1 MTRVLVVGA
10 TGMLGH
16 EAVRVLAAETEVWAA
31 CRDPGSLPDLGVP
44 RNRVLGG
51 LDAGD
56 GASAASL
63 LDSARPDVVLNAV
76 GIVKQL
82 AAAHAAIPS
91 IAVNSLWPHL
101 LADACAARGARLVQV
116 STDCVFSGVRGDYGE
131 EDDPDAHDLY
141 GRSKLLGEIVD
152 RDDVLTIRTS
162 IVGWQLG
169 QPTGLLGW
177 FAAHRTEPLKGFRR
191 AIFSG
196 LSTRALAEVVRD
208 VVVPDPSLHGLW
220 HVSADPIDKD
230 SLLRRLATRLA
241 WDVDLRPVDEPVID
255 RSLDSSRFRDRTG
268 WRPPSW
274 DTMLDQLAAEWLAA
288 S

>member
-1 MTRVLVVGA
+1 M
-10 TGMLGH
+10 
-16 EAVRVLAAETEVWAA
+16 
-31 CRDPGSLPDLGVP
+31 S
-44 RNRVLGG
+44 
-51 LDAGD
+51 
-56 GASAASL
+56 
-63 LDSARPDVVLNAV
+63 RPEVVLNAV

-101 LADACAARGARLVQV
+101 LAEACAARGARLVQV

-191 AIFSG
+191 AVFSG

-274 DTMLDQLAAEWLAA
+274 EAMLDQLAVEWLATH
-288 S
+288 